1 MLSPK
6 HMQIQGMLV
15 ELRRCVCVGVGWGG
29 IKYNKIII
37 GEKVGWSGGVRGV
50 GVGRVQVDDANAV
63 SFPETLG

>member
-1 MLSPK
+1 M
-6 HMQIQGMLV
+6 
-15 ELRRCVCVGVGWGG
+15 CVWGGWGG